1 MKQTS
6 PAVSKCAKTRQG
18 LLKPYSG
25 SSMPACRPTVRS
37 GGYCY
42 EDFVVNNPG
51 GAILELSLQEPRSAK
66 DGNKCRISVRRV
78 LGDIYLDLYKRYG

>member
-1 MKQTS
+1 
-6 PAVSKCAKTRQG
+6 
-18 LLKPYSG
+18 
-25 SSMPACRPTVRS
+25 VRS

-51 GAILELSLQEPRSAK
+51 GAILELSLQESRSAK